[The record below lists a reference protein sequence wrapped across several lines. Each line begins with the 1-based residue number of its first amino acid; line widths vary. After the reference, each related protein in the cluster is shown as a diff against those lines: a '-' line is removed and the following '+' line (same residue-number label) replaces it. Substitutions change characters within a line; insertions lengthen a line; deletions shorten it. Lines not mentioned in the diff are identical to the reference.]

1 MISSVIFSLR
11 AMINDKRS
19 TRYLSWMFVIVL
31 GSSLAT
37 AFLTA
42 AIALVLKPGTIGS
55 AERRSEIG
63 HVLNGSLASYNT
75 STTLEERSNRPAG
88 TNVLEL
94 VLEVIPSNIFGA
106 LTVGNTLQVLI
117 FSILFVIARGTLPFD
132 ASGMAGVI
140 TAAHLSIIYDY
151 LGLPLEAAFILLLA
165 VETIADSLRTLTLI
179 ATISAATASIVPAPQ
194 VEERLPAG

>member
-1 MISSVIFSLR
+1 MISSIIFSLR

-31 GSSLAT
+31 GASLAT

-42 AIALVLKPGTIGS
+42 AIAL
-55 AERRSEIG
+55 
-63 HVLNGSLASYNT
+63 VLNGSLASYNT
-75 STTLEERSNRPAG
+75 STTLEESGNRPAG